1 LTELSFPPII
11 DEPLMQLPRRGQ
23 PAPMGV
29 LYDTS
34 LDGGVDQVLALA
46 MLFGFAANQ
55 QVRVPSVSTSRFNL
69 KNAAFLDAV
78 ARFFAAELAGDF
90 VQNKIPLPIGMS
102 SSGKQTD
109 AVPAMLSAPLTK
121 MGGGDT
127 PAYPRGIEKLNDT
140 ADPVALM
147 RNALTGQMDQNGAV
161 ILAGQPANLLSLL
174 ANPDARTWP
183 ARKVRVLTIAG
194 GRFVG
199 DAADPVIKADIPGF
213 RKLLAE
219 WPTRIVM
226 AGAELNE
233 ALPFPGSS
241 LDAIASWAPNHPVVD
256 AYRAFKP
263 MPYDAPTQALAAV
276 LSTVK
281 PEDNYF
287 ALSEPGTITVLDNGR
302 TRFTPA
308 ADGRHH
314 YLVAK
319 PDQKERVLD
328 TYVKLITTQPPPP
341 PARGRRGG
349 QPPAPTPP
357 AETPPLRG
365 RGAAGVAPFVL
376 LAATAAGLMLGA
388 PARISGQA
396 DEFNT
401 AVRPVL
407 AQTCAGCHGD
417 QRPAGG
423 MSVTGLTSADSLV
436 QHREV
441 WEAILHRLRAGDMPP
456 PGTRRP
462 DAAQMAAMT
471 GYIERAFERADAAT
485 KPDPGRM
492 TAHRLNRSEY
502 TNTIRDLLG
511 VRFQAEKDFPADDS
525 SDGFDNIGD
534 VLTVSPLLM
543 ERYLSA
549 AERIARWALS
559 TEIPA
564 KPLEVGYLDREK
576 RIRRLDRSTIE
587 AEHRVEFPGEYIV
600 RFGLPGERPPIE
612 GFDAAPVTLG
622 LWMDGT
628 LLATQSIETKPSG
641 LVYFNPYSEEE
652 FRLFLPEGDHV
663 FRAAFIDD
671 GFVRMLP
678 QNEAYSRRVNK
689 FLDAIVFVGPFPSTT
704 EKDTRKRILTCNP
717 ESGRAC
723 VEQIITDLARRAYRR
738 PPTRREIDSL
748 IGFVDR
754 AVAGGQTAEQGVQL
768 AIQAMLVS
776 PNFLF
781 RVERDPDPRDPALVH
796 EVSPFELASRVSYFL
811 WSSMPD
817 DQLLALAESG
827 KLTDPRVLAAQV
839 DRMLADP
846 RASGFAAN
854 FAGQWLET
862 RNLDS
867 VKPDPDK
874 FKEWTPELREAMKA
888 ETTLFFEYVLREN
901 RPVSDFLNA
910 NYTFLNE
917 RLAEHYGIDGVTGS
931 DFRRVP
937 LTTDRRGGVLSQA
950 GVLTV
955 SSYPTRTSPVIRGK
969 YVLQNLLGIPPAPPP
984 VDVPALEESAGAE
997 GRSMREQLEE
1007 HRRNPT
1013 CAACHRNMDPLGFG
1027 LENYDAI
1034 GRWRDAEGPH
1044 QVDASGALPDGQKF
1058 ATAGEMRALLVS
1070 QLPQFSRTLTQKML
1084 TYALRRGL
1092 KPYDRRTIDSI
1103 HRAVAADGY
1112 HFRTLV
1118 HEIVKSLPFQARR
1131 GEDVAGGL
1139 R

>member
-1 LTELSFPPII
+1 
-11 DEPLMQLPRRGQ
+11 MQLSRRDQ
-23 PAPMGV
+23 PAPLGV
-29 LYDTS
+29 LFDSS
-34 LDGGVDQVLALA
+34 LDGGIDQVLALA
-46 MLFGFAANQ
+46 MLFGFAALQ
-55 QVRVPSVSTSRFNL
+55 QVRVPSVSTSRYNL
-69 KNAAFLDAV
+69 KNAAFLDVV
-78 ARFFAAELAGDF
+78 ARFFAADLAGDF
-90 VQNKIPLPIGMS
+90 VANKIPLPIGMAS
-102 SSGKQTD
+102 AGKPAD
-109 AVPAMLSAPLTK
+109 VAPPMVSAVLTK
-121 MGGGDT
+121 TGVDGK
-127 PAYPRGIEKLNDT
+127 PVYARGIEKLNDT

-147 RNALTGQMDQNGAV
+147 RNAMTGQVDQNGAV
-161 ILAGQPANLLSLL
+161 ILAGPPTNLLSLM
-174 ANPDARTWP
+174 ANADARNWP
-183 ARKVRVLTIAG
+183 AKKVRVLSIAG
-194 GRFVG
+194 GRFDG
-199 DAADPVIKADIPGF
+199 NGADPQIRADVPGF

-226 AGAELNE
+226 AGAELND
-233 ALPFPGSS
+233 ALPFPWAS

-256 AYRAFKP
+256 AYRAVKP
-263 MPYDAPTQALAAV
+263 GAYDGPSQALAAV
-276 LSTVK
+276 LSTVS
-281 PEDNYF
+281 PDEQFFD
-287 ALSEPGTITVLDNGR
+287 LSEPGTITILDNGR

-308 ADGRHH
+308 AGGRHH
-314 YLVAK
+314 YLLARAE
-319 PDQKERVLD
+319 QKSRVLE

-341 PARGRRGG
+341 PARGRRG
-349 QPPAPTPP
+349 QPPPPTPP
-357 AETPPLRG
+357 PQTPPARG
-365 RGAAGVAPFVL
+365 RGAAGAAPIL
-376 LAATAAGLMLGA
+376 LLGAAAVSLMLGA
-388 PARISGQA
+388 PARVIGQA
-396 DEFNT
+396 DEFDT
-401 AVRPVL
+401 VVKPVL
-407 AQTCAGCHGD
+407 AQTCIQCHGE

-423 MSVTGLTSADSLV
+423 MSVAGLTSGDSLV
-436 QHREV
+436 HDRDA

-462 DAAQMAAMT
+462 DPAQMAAMT
-471 GYIERAFERADAAT
+471 AYIEKAFERVDAT
-485 KPDPGRM
+485 LKPDPGRM
-492 TAHRLNRSEY
+492 TAHRLNRNEY

-511 VRFQAEKDFPADDS
+511 VRFRAEKDFPADDS

-549 AERIARWALS
+549 GERIARWAMS
-559 TEIPA
+559 TEIPS
-564 KPLEVGYLDREK
+564 KPLEVGYLDRER

-600 RFGLPGERPPIE
+600 RFGLPGERPPVE
-612 GFDAAPVTLG
+612 GFDAAPVTLA
-622 LWMDGT
+622 LWMDGQ

-663 FRAAFIDD
+663 FRAAFVDD
-671 GFVRMLP
+671 GFVKMLP
-678 QNEAYSRRVNK
+678 ETEAYSRKVNK
-689 FLDAIVFVGPFPSTT
+689 FLDGIIFVGPFPSNT
-704 EKDTRKRILTCNP
+704 EKDTRKKILICDP
-717 ESGRAC
+717 ASGRAC
-723 VEQIITDLARRAYRR
+723 VERIITNLARRAYRR
-738 PPTRREIDSL
+738 PPARREIDAL
-748 IGFVDR
+748 TGFVDR
-754 AVAGGQTAEQGVQL
+754 AIAGGQSAEQGVQI

-781 RVERDPDPRDPALVH
+781 RIERDPDPRDPALVH

-817 DQLLALAESG
+817 DELLMLAESG
-827 KLTDPRVLAAQV
+827 KLSDPGVLRSQV
-839 DRMLADP
+839 DRMLADS

-874 FKEWTPELREAMKA
+874 FKEWNPELREAMKA
-888 ETTLFFEYVLREN
+888 ETTLFFEHVLREN

-917 RLAEHYGIDGVTGS
+917 RLAAHYGIAGVSGS
-931 DFRRVP
+931 EFRRVE
-937 LTTDRRGGVLSQA
+937 LTTDRRGGVLSQG

-984 VDVPALEESAGAE
+984 VDVPALEEAAGAE
-997 GRSMREQLEE
+997 GKPMREQLDI

-1034 GRWRDAEGPH
+1034 GRWRDEDGPH
-1044 QVDASGALPDGQKF
+1044 AVDASGALPDGQKF
-1058 ATAGEMRALLVS
+1058 TTAGEMRALLVS

-1092 KPYDRRTIDSI
+1092 KPYDRRTVDSI

-1112 HFRTLV
+1112 HFRTMV

>member
-1 LTELSFPPII
+1 
-11 DEPLMQLPRRGQ
+11 MQLSRRGQ
-23 PAPMGV
+23 PAPLGV

-34 LDGGVDQVLALA
+34 LDGGIDQVLALA
-46 MLFGFAANQ
+46 MLFGFAATRE
-55 QVRVPSVSTSRFNL
+55 VRVPSVSTSRYDL
-69 KNAAFLDAV
+69 KRAAFLDAV
-78 ARFFAAELAGDF
+78 ARFFAADLAGDF
-90 VQNKIPLPIGMS
+90 VANKIPLPIGMAS
-102 SSGKQTD
+102 IGKPTD
-109 AVPAMLSAPLTK
+109 GVPPMVSAPLARA
-121 MGGGDT
+121 GADGA
-127 PAYPRGIEKLNDT
+127 PVHPHGIEKLNDT

-147 RNALTGQMDQNGAV
+147 RNALTGQVDQNGAV
-161 ILAGQPANLLSLL
+161 ILAGPPTNLLSLM

-183 ARKVRVLTIAG
+183 AKKVRVLSIAG
-194 GRFVG
+194 GRF
-199 DAADPVIKADIPGF
+199 DATAADPVIKADVPGF

-219 WPTRIVM
+219 WPSRIVM

-233 ALPFPGSS
+233 ALPFPGAS

-263 MPYDAPTQALAAV
+263 VPYDAPSQTLAAV
-276 LSTVK
+276 LYTVH

-287 ALSEPGTITVLDNGR
+287 GLSEPGTITILDNGE
-302 TRFTPA
+302 TRFTPSPN
-308 ADGRHH
+308 GRHH
-314 YLVAK
+314 YLIAR
-319 PDQKERVLD
+319 PEQRERVLD

-349 QPPAPTPP
+349 QPPPPPTPP
-357 AETPPLRG
+357 ARG
-365 RGAAGVAPFVL
+365 RGAAGVAPFLL
-376 LAATAAGLMLGA
+376 LAATAASLMLGS
-388 PARISGQA
+388 PARVSGQN
-396 DEFNT
+396 DEFDT
-401 AVRPVL
+401 AVRPIL
-407 AQTCAGCHGD
+407 TKTCVQCHGD
-417 QRPAGG
+417 VRPAGG
-423 MSVTGLTSADSLV
+423 LSVTGLTSPDSLDR
-436 QHREV
+436 HRDV
-441 WEAILHRLRAGDMPP
+441 WEAILLRLRAGDMPP
-456 PGTRRP
+456 AGTPRP
-462 DAAQMAAMT
+462 AAAHMTAMT
-471 GYIERAFERADAAT
+471 RYIERAFDRADALRQ
-485 KPDPGRM
+485 PDPGRM
-492 TAHRLNRSEY
+492 SAHRLNRTEY

-511 VRFQAEKDFPADDS
+511 VHFRAEKDFPADDS

-543 ERYLSA
+543 ERYMSA
-549 AERIARWALS
+549 AERIARWALA
-559 TEIPA
+559 TEMPA
-564 KPLEVGYLDREK
+564 KPLEIAYLGREQ
-576 RIRRLDRSTIE
+576 RILRLDRSTIE

-600 RFGLPGERPPIE
+600 RFALPGERPSID

-641 LVYFNPYSEEE
+641 LVYFSPYSEEE
-652 FRLFLPEGDHV
+652 FRLYLPEGDHV
-663 FRAAFIDD
+663 FRAGFIGDEFVKILPDD
-671 GFVRMLP
+671 G
-678 QNEAYSRRVNK
+678 AYNRRINK
-689 FLDAIVFVGPFPSTT
+689 FLDGIIFVGPFESDV
-704 EKDTRKRILTCNP
+704 EKDSRKKILVCDP

-723 VEQIITDLARRAYRR
+723 VARIVENLARRAYRR
-738 PPTRREIDSL
+738 PPTRREVDSL
-748 IGFVDR
+748 VGFVDR
-754 AVAGGQTAEQGVQL
+754 AAAGGQTAEQGIQL

-781 RVERDPDPRDPALVH
+781 RIERDPDPRDPALVH

-817 DQLLALAESG
+817 DELMTLAESG
-827 KLTDPRVLAAQV
+827 KLSDPRVLEAQV

-874 FKEWTPELREAMKA
+874 FKEWNVELREAMKA
-888 ETTLFFEYVLREN
+888 ETTMFFEHVLREN
-901 RPVSDFLNA
+901 RPISDFLNA

-917 RLAEHYGIDGVTGS
+917 RLAAHYGIEGVSGS
-931 DFRRVP
+931 EFRRVE
-937 LTTDRRGGVLSQA
+937 LKTDRRGGVLSQA

-984 VDVPALEESAGAE
+984 ADVPALEESAGAE
-997 GRSMREQLEE
+997 GRSMREQLDV

-1034 GRWRDAEGPH
+1034 GRWREMDG
-1044 QVDASGALPDGQKF
+1044 QFKVDASGTLPDGQRF
-1058 ATAGEMRALLVS
+1058 STAGEMRALLVS

-1092 KPYDRRTIDSI
+1092 KPYDRRTVDGI

-1112 HFRTLV
+1112 RFRTMV
-1118 HEIVKSLPFQARR
+1118 HQIVKSLPFQARR
-1131 GEDVAGGL
+1131 GEDVVVTGGL